1 MTWLYLNGN
10 ECEMKELC
18 WWEKRRALQL
28 AENEWARKEL
38 TVLIRLTQWRFN
50 VKWIRNEVNGL
61 AEQWRKRHRTGM
73 PATGLQL
80 LLQVAGGPSGDQ
92 VSVVIVVVVVVA
104 AVDASASRVVGVTS
118 QRINVQPEQ

>member
-1 MTWLYLNGN
+1 
-10 ECEMKELC
+10 
-18 WWEKRRALQL
+18 
-28 AENEWARKEL
+28 
-38 TVLIRLTQWRFN
+38 
-50 VKWIRNEVNGL
+50 
-61 AEQWRKRHRTGM
+61 M

>member
-1 MTWLYLNGN
+1 
-10 ECEMKELC
+10 
-18 WWEKRRALQL
+18 
-28 AENEWARKEL
+28 
-38 TVLIRLTQWRFN
+38 
-50 VKWIRNEVNGL
+50 
-61 AEQWRKRHRTGM
+61 M

-92 VSVVIVVVVVVA
+92 VSVVIVVVVVA